1 MFHSH
6 MREQAQVVASQLS
19 VARSALTEASIEPHY
34 QQKVNLQTGGIAG
47 FEALLRWRHETRG
60 LQLPHTVS
68 EAFKDYELAA
78 KIGHLMQHRV
88 FRDLRGWLNSG
99 LSVGFVAINA
109 APAEFLRDDYAELLL
124 NRMQEYSIP
133 PSLIEIEVTEHVFL
147 ARGADYVGRAL
158 KLLNEI
164 GVRIALDDFGTGHS
178 SLSHLRDYPVDVVKI
193 DRSFVEKMTTDPEV
207 RAIVSAMVDLA
218 RSLKIDVV
226 AEGVETEEQ
235 RQQLIADGCRLG
247 QGFFFGKPV
256 ASADIPNLL
265 LQAVQRKVA

>member
-1 MFHSH
+1 
-6 MREQAQVVASQLS
+6 
-19 VARSALTEASIEPHY
+19 
-34 QQKVNLQTGGIAG
+34 
-47 FEALLRWRHETRG
+47 
-60 LQLPHTVS
+60 
-68 EAFKDYELAA
+68 
-78 KIGHLMQHRV
+78 
-88 FRDLRGWLNSG
+88 
-99 LSVGFVAINA
+99 
-109 APAEFLRDDYAELLL
+109 
-124 NRMQEYSIP
+124 
-133 PSLIEIEVTEHVFL
+133 
-147 ARGADYVGRAL
+147 
-158 KLLNEI
+158 
-164 GVRIALDDFGTGHS
+164 
-178 SLSHLRDYPVDVVKI
+178 VDVVKI